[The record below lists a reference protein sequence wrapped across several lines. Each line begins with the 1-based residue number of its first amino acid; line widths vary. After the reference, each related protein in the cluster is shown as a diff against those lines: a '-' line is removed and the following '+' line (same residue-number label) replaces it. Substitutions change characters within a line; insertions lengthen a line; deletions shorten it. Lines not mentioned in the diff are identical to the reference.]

1 MSTTWPIITI
11 NPITMTLKVKN
22 RQAHFLF
29 AMCFCFTASAQPYA
43 PPVGL
48 AGSSAMHKDSSAFVS
63 WAEGCRVSRGY
74 QDLSNTSMGLVTVG
88 DSAMATGKALTNGI
102 VSLGDGGAATCTFKN
117 TIKNGPG
124 FDFAV
129 FENGFNDTFLEL
141 AFVEVSSD
149 GINFTRFA
157 SHSLSDTVS
166 QFGNAAVMDA
176 TKLNNLAGKYK
187 AAYGTPFDL
196 QELSGSPNLD
206 INAISHVR
214 VVDVVGS
221 LMKAYAT
228 YDSFGNKINDP
239 WPTAFPSGGFDLDA
253 IGVIHENSSVGMDE
267 NSLPGR
273 LSLYPNP
280 VERFEILHIKSDFE
294 IVAFQLIDCFGKLS
308 MHGKAV
314 NKIETAGLREGIYI
328 LNIITEKGTVTKKV
342 LVK

>member
-1 MSTTWPIITI
+1 
-11 NPITMTLKVKN
+11 
-22 RQAHFLF
+22 
-29 AMCFCFTASAQPYA
+29 PYA
-43 PPVGL
+43 PPVGQ

-63 WAEGCRVSRGY
+63 WAEGCRVTRGY
-74 QDLSNTSMGLVTVG
+74 QDLSDTSLGLVTVG
-88 DSAMATGKALTNGI
+88 DSAMATGKALVNGI
-102 VSLGDGGAATCTFKN
+102 VSLGDGGSATCTFKN

-157 SHSLSDTVS
+157 SHSLSDTLS

-196 QELSGSPNLD
+196 QELSGSLNLD
-206 INAISHVR
+206 INAVSHVR

-228 YDSFGNKINDP
+228 YDSYGNKINDP
-239 WPTAFPSGGFDLDA
+239 WPTGFPPGGFDLDA
-253 IGVIHENSSVGMDE
+253 IGVIHENSSVGAAE
-267 NSLPGR
+267 NNQNEALVIYPNPIRRSENFYIKSDLKIISFQMIDCLGKISINCVGENKVETA
-273 LSLYPNP
+273 SLYPG
-280 VERFEILHIKSDFE
+280 VYCL
-294 IVAFQLIDCFGKLS
+294 Q
-308 MHGKAV
+308 
-314 NKIETAGLREGIYI
+314 
-328 LNIITEKGTVTKKV
+328 IITEKGTVIKKV
-342 LVK
+342 IVN